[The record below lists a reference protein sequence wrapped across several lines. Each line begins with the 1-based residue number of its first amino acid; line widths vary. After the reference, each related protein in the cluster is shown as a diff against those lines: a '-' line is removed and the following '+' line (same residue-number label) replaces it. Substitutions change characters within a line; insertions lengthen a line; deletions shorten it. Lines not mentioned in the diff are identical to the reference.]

1 MLPLRMAAIDY
12 SSGHQYPYTQAMLQL
27 PMVEFVALA
36 DADPERRSQAEAF
49 IRRFGAGVAA
59 YEDYRDLLA
68 RDDVDAVVI
77 CSPNADHH
85 RMTLD
90 AARARKHVL
99 CDKPL
104 SIATAQADDMI
115 RECKEQ
121 GVLLGT
127 ACPCRFAPVMW
138 EMKRR
143 VTAGQIGQILSLS
156 ATSRFRSTLTGWF
169 IEPERSGGGCV
180 CDRIVHA
187 LDLCR
192 WFSGREPVEVYA
204 EAATLAR
211 PQLSVEDVATLI
223 ITFEGGL
230 IGTIDPSWNR
240 PPHWTRCGDVTLRI
254 LGTQGVIEGDM
265 TGQAI
270 SCTTDT
276 TRWLSYSE
284 SMEYYLLKNFAESI
298 LAGRPPLVTG
308 WDGRMGVAT
317 TEAAYESVRSHRP
330 EPVDH

>member
-1 MLPLRMAAIDY
+1 MVPLRMAAIDY
-12 SSGHQYPYTQAMLQL
+12 SYEHQYSYTQAMLQL
-27 PMVEFVALA
+27 PIVEFVALA
-36 DADPERRSQAEAF
+36 DADSERRNQAQAF
-49 IRRFGAGVAA
+49 VHHFDAGVAV

-68 RDDVDAVVI
+68 RDDIDAVVI

-90 AARARKHVL
+90 AARAAKHIL

-104 SIATAQADDMI
+104 SIATAHADDMI

-121 GVLLGT
+121 GVLLGV
-127 ACPCRFAPVMW
+127 AYPYRFAPVMW

-143 VTAGQIGQILSLS
+143 VDAGEIGQILSLS
-156 ATSRFRSTLTGWF
+156 ATSRFRSTLTGWL
-169 IEPERSGGGCV
+169 IEPERSGGGCIR
-180 CDRIVHA
+180 DRIVHA

-211 PQLSVEDVATLI
+211 PDLPVEDVGMLI
-223 ITFEGGL
+223 INFQGGL
-230 IGTIDPSWNR
+230 TGTIDPSWNR
-240 PPHWTRCGDVTLRI
+240 PSNWTRCGDVTLRI
-254 LGTQGVIEGDM
+254 LGTQGIIEGDI

-284 SMEYYLLKNFAESI
+284 SMEYYLLKNFAESV
-298 LAGRPPLVTG
+298 LAGHPPLVTG

-317 TEAAYESVRSHRP
+317 TEAAYESVRTHRP
-330 EPVDH
+330 VPVDH